1 MVKTK
6 ADWILLS
13 IVLILVLLGIL
24 ILFSVSAPISQN
36 KFGNTYYYLQHQIVL
51 GLIPGLILGFLAFK
65 IDLNKV
71 KKWSLYLF
79 LGNLVLMAMVFL
91 PGIGLSIGGATRWI
105 DLKIFSFQ
113 PAELLKITIPLYLT
127 AWLSGLKKQIDKIK
141 LLSFLVILA
150 LVSVILILQPDISTL
165 ILILCISGA
174 IYFLSNTPT
183 WHSLLMLAT
192 GIAILFLLIN
202 IAPYR
207 MARFLVFLNPDI
219 DPMGIGY
226 QIKQSLIAIGSGGVL
241 GKGIG
246 LSKQKFGLL
255 PNVVSDS
262 IFSAFCEETGLLG
275 PLVLIILFL
284 ALLLKTIKISQQT
297 KNKFFKL
304 LALILGIEIVL
315 QAFLNIGA
323 MTGIVP
329 LTGTPLPFIS
339 YGGTHLV
346 VELIS
351 IGLLL
356 NISKS

>member
-6 ADWILLS
+6 TDWILLS

-65 IDLNKV
+65 IDLNKI

-91 PGIGLSIGGATRWI
+91 PGVGLTIGGATRWI

-127 AWLSGLKKQIDKIK
+127 AWLSGLRKQMDKVG
-141 LLSFLVILA
+141 LFSFLIILA

-174 IYFLSNTPT
+174 VYFLSDTPT
-183 WHSLLMLAT
+183 WHSLLILAT
-192 GIAILFLLIN
+192 GVAILFLLIN

-219 DPMGIGY
+219 DPMGMGY
-226 QIKQSLIAIGSGGVL
+226 QMKQSLIAIGSGGML

-262 IFSAFCEETGLLG
+262 IFAAFSEETGLLG

-284 ALLLKTIKISQQT
+284 ALLLKTIKISQET
-297 KNKFFKL
+297 RNKFFRL